1 LTSTDAELREL
12 VSRVSRAVAAK
23 LANTGSP
30 QATQT
35 TGGAAAKNR
44 AAVAEIVAAEVALAL
59 AGDTP
64 RPAAPAAIAKSADVS
79 STLAR
84 AELCASCIEQER
96 RKTARRA
103 VVTTTGKNQ
112 KGIVAKIAQ
121 GIADAGGDI
130 LDISQTLVADY
141 FTMIIVIDMSGLEI
155 PFAEFKARITRTVG
169 ALGAECLVMHE
180 EVVTALQRV

>member
-1 LTSTDAELREL
+1 VTSTDAELREL
-12 VSRVSRAVAAK
+12 VSRVSRAVATK
-23 LANTGSP
+23 LAAAGSP
-30 QATQT
+30 PSDAGTATR
-35 TGGAAAKNR
+35 NR
-44 AAVAEIVAAEVALAL
+44 VALAEIVAAEVALAL
-59 AGDTP
+59 AADKPRKGP
-64 RPAAPAAIAKSADVS
+64 AEPARPAADVS

-155 PFAEFKARITRTVG
+155 PFAEFKARITRTVE
-169 ALGAECLVMHE
+169 ALGAGCLVMHE

>member
-1 LTSTDAELREL
+1 VASTDAELREL
-12 VSRVSRAVAAK
+12 VSRVSRAVASK
-23 LANTGSP
+23 LANAGSP
-30 QATQT
+30 SSS
-35 TGGAAAKNR
+35 GGAAAKNR

-59 AGDTP
+59 AGDAP
-64 RPAAPAAIAKSADVS
+64 RLAAPAAAAKSADVS

>member
-1 LTSTDAELREL
+1 VTNTDAELREL
-12 VSRVSRAVAAK
+12 VARVSRAVATK
-23 LANTGSP
+23 LADTGASSP
-30 QATQT
+30 
-35 TGGAAAKNR
+35 GSGNAARNR
-44 AAVAEIVAAEVALAL
+44 VALAEIVAAEVASAL
-59 AGDTP
+59 AADKP
-64 RPAAPAAIAKSADVS
+64 RQGNGSNGTADMS

-112 KGIVAKIAQ
+112 KGMVAKIAQ

-155 PFAEFKARITRTVG
+155 PFAEFKARITRTVE